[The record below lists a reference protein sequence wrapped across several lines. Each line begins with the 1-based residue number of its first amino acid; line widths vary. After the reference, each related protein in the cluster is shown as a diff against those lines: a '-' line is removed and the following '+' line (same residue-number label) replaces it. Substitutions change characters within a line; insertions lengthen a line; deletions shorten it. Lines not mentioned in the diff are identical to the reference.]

1 MKKLVLKM
9 KRNLIKNNV
18 PESVAKFAE
27 IIEGD
32 VENQPKTTKIIIPN
46 SDKKIKLGY
55 QFNAEAGVDA
65 LHRVLKAVT
74 DDQYNYKRIQIKA
87 RDILN

>member
-1 MKKLVLKM
+1 M

-27 IIEGD
+27 ITEGD

-55 QFNAEAGVDA
+55 HFNAEAGVDA